1 MFAPI
6 LYICVN
12 MYGYGYGYGMGM
24 GRYAIDALN
33 ETVARTEVVHALPQR
48 FRNWMVAAT
57 EPTWYMRR
65 ASVPVNT

>member
-12 MYGYGYGYGMGM
+12 MYGYGM

-33 ETVARTEVVHALPQR
+33 EMVARTEVVHALPQR